1 MREIQHF
8 ADFIKD
14 TVNLDTTRL
23 DLLEASVETL
33 SAIIRNSDWEP
44 TIQKFVPQGSWA
56 HETIIKPVDGRA
68 FDADLLV
75 LVDPV
80 DGWDAKK
87 YIDELHRVFA
97 GLTRSA
103 GVLVLLLLGAL
114 IVGLAIVVPPI
125 VWGGLVGANIIQFDL
140 PFLIHRSWIL
150 GVDIPSTVCQFGKWG
165 NFDPLFIDIREW
177 WQLGQRNGCE
187 SSLDVMA
194 RALGCGCKT
203 EGIDGGNFARL
214 WFGTPEER
222 QQATGY
228 LLNDLQLTADVATRL
243 GVAVGAT
250 GVGGAATA

>member
-97 GLTRSA
+97 GLKTYKDKLVRYSHCVTIA
-103 GVLVLLLLGAL
+103 YAAISVLEA
-114 IVGLAIVVPPI
+114 
-125 VWGGLVGANIIQFDL
+125 
-140 PFLIHRSWIL
+140 
-150 GVDIPSTVCQFGKWG
+150 
-165 NFDPLFIDIREW
+165 
-177 WQLGQRNGCE
+177 NGCTVT
-187 SSLDVMA
+187 DCV
-194 RALGCGCKT
+194 
-203 EGIDGGNFARL
+203 I
-214 WFGTPEER
+214 
-222 QQATGY
+222 Q
-228 LLNDLQLTADVATRL
+228 
-243 GVAVGAT
+243 
-250 GVGGAATA
+250 